1 MNLKDINRLIK
12 AGDVRIHVI
21 KLSPGLYGFV
31 YFSRKGR
38 YHIFISEELSL
49 PGRQEVL
56 LHEIHHIVEDM
67 PRIAYIFG
75 LDMQWEEFE
84 HRACFIAREEYKK
97 YKVKER

>member
-12 AGDVRIHVI
+12 TGDVRIHVI
-21 KLSPGLYGFV
+21 TLPPGLYGFV
-31 YFSRKGR
+31 YYSRKGK

-67 PRIAYIFG
+67 SRIAYIFG
-75 LDMQWEEFE
+75 LDMQWEQTE
-84 HRACFIAREEYKK
+84 
-97 YKVKER
+97 KEANFLPEGFLGK

>member
-31 YFSRKGR
+31 YFSRKGK
-38 YHIFISEELSL
+38 YHIFISEELSP
-49 PGRQEVL
+49 PGQQEVL
-56 LHEIHHIVEDM
+56 LHEIYHILEDM

-75 LDMQWEEFE
+75 LDMQHETIEQ
-84 HRACFIAREEYKK
+84 RAKNTARREVAKN
-97 YKVKER
+97 